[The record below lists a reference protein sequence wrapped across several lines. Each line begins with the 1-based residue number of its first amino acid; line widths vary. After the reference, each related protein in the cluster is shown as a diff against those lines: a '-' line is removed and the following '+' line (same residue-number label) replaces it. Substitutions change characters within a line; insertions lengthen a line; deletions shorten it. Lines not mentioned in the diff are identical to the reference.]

1 MEYIFS
7 ECGDRMFQF
16 RDAVREDFQ
25 WIATFPQN
33 REEAYFMYPR
43 GAYPFRP
50 DELCETARNRIS
62 IEAK

>member
-1 MEYIFS
+1 
-7 ECGDRMFQF
+7 MFQF